1 MPDERAS
8 GMILF
13 RNHPTG
19 RQYLVIKNC
28 TGGHW
33 GFPKGRLEPGEG
45 EMEAA
50 RREVGEEVGIR
61 QLQVEGGFV
70 EHLAYRFVRNQEVVR
85 KTVTLFL
92 AMSDE
97 PGGPGGDEVETMEWL
112 PLCDALNRLTH
123 PEQRTVLLRAEAYL
137 QGVRQGA

>member
-13 RNHPTG
+13 RHHPAG
-19 RQYLVIKNC
+19 RQYLVIKNRI
-28 TGGHW
+28 GGHW
-33 GFPKGRLEPGEG
+33 GFPKGRLEAGED

-61 QLQVEGGFV
+61 QAQVERGFS
-70 EHLAYRFVRNQEVVR
+70 ERLKYRFVRNQEVVS

-92 AMSDE
+92 ATTE
-97 PGGPGGDEVETMEWL
+97 EHGILGGDEVEAMEWL
-112 PLCDALNRLTH
+112 PLSDALSRLTH
-123 PEQRTVLLRAEAYL
+123 PEQRAVLLRAEAHL
-137 QGVRQGA
+137 QGLRVG